1 MMHAKAG
8 EWMKNGDL
16 LTYNLL
22 MLRELV
28 TNLGDLD
35 QECKQYFL
43 RNDMDLTSIAIGVA
57 ALMAPLMSFIDYS
70 YYGWTIEFF
79 ITSSLVGAFVIFS
92 CFLIINF
99 RYATQIKTYEFQVF
113 IWCMFLGIAT
123 KFADFLQPERITE
136 NVLVSDF
143 LVIAMYV
150 LITNKFIYRIIP
162 IFVITFFGVFALFST
177 TNVATAEER
186 YLHTTTIVLLNGTGI
201 IVLSRNNRFK
211 RAEYRAIIREKEAR
225 VMFEELAASD
235 PLTGILNRRSFIE
248 HTRLAMHRFERY
260 QHAFCLA
267 VMDLDHLKQIN
278 DTYGHLIGDKAIK
291 QFSKLM
297 ESNKRQGDIFG
308 RLGGDEFGFIL
319 HQSSPQDAMN
329 TFSRMQEALKTMAIE
344 SPIGDFYI
352 SFCVGVTEIQQGDK
366 SPDDLLHRADLALYQ
381 SKSER

>member
-1 MMHAKAG
+1 
-8 EWMKNGDL
+8 
-16 LTYNLL
+16 

-28 TNLGDLD
+28 ANLGDLD

-57 ALMAPLMSFIDYS
+57 ALMAPLMSFLDYS

-79 ITSSLVGAFVIFS
+79 IASGLVGAFVIFS
-92 CFLIINF
+92 VFLIVNF
-99 RYATQIKTYEFQVF
+99 RYATRVTTYETQVF
-113 IWCMFLGIAT
+113 IWCMFLGTAT

-150 LITNKFIYRIIP
+150 LMTNKFVYRILP
-162 IFVITFFGVFALFST
+162 ISIITIFGIVALFST
-177 TNVATAEER
+177 SNVATSEEK
-186 YLHTTTIVLLNGTGI
+186 YLHTTTLVLLNGTGI

-211 RAEYRAIIREKEAR
+211 RAEYRAILREKEAR
-225 VMFEELAASD
+225 AMFEELAASD

-260 QHAFCLA
+260 HSSFCLA
-267 VMDLDHLKQIN
+267 VIDLDHFKKIN
-278 DTYGHLIGDKAIK
+278 DTYGHLVGDKAIK
-291 QFSKLM
+291 LFSKLM
-297 ESNKRQGDIFG
+297 ETNKRQGDIFG

-319 HQSSPQDAMN
+319 HQSSPAD
-329 TFSRMQEALKTMAIE
+329 ALKTFDRMKNELRKMAIE
-344 SPIGDFYI
+344 SPVGDFHI
-352 SFCVGVTEIQQGDK
+352 SFCVGITEIQQGDT

-381 SKSER
+381 SKSQRQDQPV